1 MPPQLA
7 EEDIVETKREQRF
20 GLKKLLYILILI
32 GVVACAVFLFLLTP
46 PKTLLPVQLTIEK
59 GDSVQTIAHKT
70 KLAGVVRSE
79 TILYGLLTHYYDPT
93 SIYAGTYVFANKKS
107 SLEVAR
113 KLAYGEIESMTVVLT
128 IPEGS
133 TRKEIAKI
141 AARVIE
147 DFNEVTFLEVS
158 KGFEGVL
165 FPETYYVPPGFSPQQ
180 LFSLLSETYKE
191 KIKSINF
198 SESKLSESESIIL
211 ASIIEREANDT
222 ESMRMVSGILQN
234 RMQIGMALQADASM
248 EYVLDK
254 PLKELTPEDLK
265 IDTPY
270 NTYLN
275 TGLPPTPI
283 GNPGL
288 ESINA
293 VLSPEPSEFLFY
305 ITGNDG
311 NFYYARTYNE
321 HLKNIDLHLK

>member
-1 MPPQLA
+1 
-7 EEDIVETKREQRF
+7 
-20 GLKKLLYILILI
+20 
-32 GVVACAVFLFLLTP
+32 
-46 PKTLLPVQLTIEK
+46 
-59 GDSVQTIAHKT
+59 
-70 KLAGVVRSE
+70 
-79 TILYGLLTHYYDPT
+79 
-93 SIYAGTYVFANKKS
+93 
-107 SLEVAR
+107 
-113 KLAYGEIESMTVVLT
+113 MTVVLT

>member
-1 MPPQLA
+1 MLGITVIFFA
-7 EEDIVETKREQRF
+7 
-20 GLKKLLYILILI
+20 LLIYVLQ
-32 GVVACAVFLFLLTP
+32 GTNAQ
-46 PKTLLPVQLTIEK
+46 LPVQLTIEK
-59 GDSVQTIAHKT
+59 GDSVQKIAIKA
-70 KLAGVVRSE
+70 KVADLVRSE
-79 TILYGLLTHYYDPT
+79 TVLYVLLTHYYDPT
-93 SIYAGTYVFANKKS
+93 QIFAGTYVFSEKVT

-113 KLAYGEIESMTVVLT
+113 KLAHGEIESQTVVLT

-133 TRKEIAKI
+133 SRKDIART
-141 AARVIE
+141 AARALE
-147 DFNEVTFLEVS
+147 NFSETEFLEVS
-158 KGFEGVL
+158 KGAEGLL
-165 FPETYYVPPGFSPQQ
+165 FPETYYVPPAFTPEQLWKLLAQTHVEKMSTLDFSQ
-180 LFSLLSETYKE
+180 STLSKDEV
-191 KIKSINF
+191 
-198 SESKLSESESIIL
+198 LVL

-234 RMQIGMALQADASM
+234 RIAIGMALQADASM

-288 ESINA
+288 ASIEA
-293 VLSPEPSEFLFY
+293 VLTPQESDFLFY

-321 HLKNIDLHLK
+321 HLQNINRYLK